1 MRGGRISAFGFTLI
15 ELLTVV
21 AIIAI
26 IAAMMM
32 PVLSRARAT
41 ADDTKCASN
50 LRQIGMGILSYARDH
65 DGSLPGRTSPDWTSQ
80 PHGILLGVYAYSWAG
95 GNDPFGLQWWIASYL
110 DVDKKNQWKTTQD
123 VLMCP
128 VYTRLIGPDLSKY
141 PGYVLNPQVP
151 SRNDTLMHQP
161 FGYPD
166 KLLRGSNL
174 PMHDINPWK
183 VTQLADIG
191 DANGNGP
198 SRIWMMKDADA
209 LDPLFKSTAYYG
221 TLPKQMFHI
230 DHRNALFFD
239 FHVGKVDA
247 QNAAE

>member
-1 MRGGRISAFGFTLI
+1 MRRSRIGRWNVSKSIGANEARFERKRQCYKMCCRCRGIAQTTAMRGGRISAFGFTLI

-95 GNDPFGLQWWIASYL
+95 GNDPFGLQW
-110 DVDKKNQWKTTQD
+110 
-123 VLMCP
+123 
-128 VYTRLIGPDLSKY
+128 
-141 PGYVLNPQVP
+141 
-151 SRNDTLMHQP
+151 
-161 FGYPD
+161 
-166 KLLRGSNL
+166 
-174 PMHDINPWK
+174 
-183 VTQLADIG
+183 
-191 DANGNGP
+191 
-198 SRIWMMKDADA
+198 
-209 LDPLFKSTAYYG
+209 
-221 TLPKQMFHI
+221 
-230 DHRNALFFD
+230 
-239 FHVGKVDA
+239 
-247 QNAAE
+247 